1 MQSRSPSPSWF
12 QISDARLQIE
22 IVGLEIVGNLLEPNM
37 NQQEMKTRTKGY
49 AKRIIKV
56 CRSLPDSFEARRIS
70 DQLFRAGTS
79 VGANYRAACRAR
91 SKADFISK
99 LGLVLEEADECLYW
113 LEIIYETKQIE
124 PALLSSIMKESDE
137 IISIL
142 VASINTSKR
151 TK

>member
-1 MQSRSPSPSWF
+1 
-12 QISDARLQIE
+12 
-22 IVGLEIVGNLLEPNM
+22 V
-37 NQQEMKTRTKGY
+37 NQQEMKMRTKVF
-49 AKRIIKV
+49 AKRIMNV
-56 CRSLPDSFEARRIS
+56 CRTLPDNLEGKRIS

-113 LEIIYETKQIE
+113 LEIIYETKQIQ
-124 PALLSSIMKESDE
+124 PTLLETIMKESDE
-137 IISIL
+137 IIAIL
-142 VASINTSKR
+142 VTSINTSKR